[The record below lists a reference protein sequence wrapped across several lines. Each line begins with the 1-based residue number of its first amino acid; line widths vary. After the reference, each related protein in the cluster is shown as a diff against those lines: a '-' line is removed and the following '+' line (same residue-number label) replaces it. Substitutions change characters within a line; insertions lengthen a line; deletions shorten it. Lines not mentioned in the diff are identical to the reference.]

1 MTKIN
6 RKGRRGLST
15 VIGAVFMVLITIGA
29 LNVVLWTM
37 QQQNRVTQSII
48 ERSSSELNRL
58 NENVEI
64 SNVRID
70 GKKLNMTVTNTG
82 GAAATLK
89 AIYIVNE
96 TSKEQFR
103 YDLNLVIDG
112 RKSQPNV
119 GQSIPLSIKD
129 SAKYSV
135 RLVTESGNTVA
146 TTLAPV
152 SSVALPMALYVI
164 PPTFTP
170 GENVTVLYT
179 VTNNMTDSQLTGP
192 IDLKLRYTVDCSP
205 LGTET
210 CNVIKHVQPPSNVTT
225 IAKGSTALFKW
236 VFEVQIP
243 DENYIHFNASLANAK
258 QGNYVREDGLS
269 KLVDAS
275 KTSFTSEIIV
285 SSNLVQ
291 RPEIF
296 VLLPNPFGDS
306 GDKGLWGVTVANP
319 TEVDMKVS
327 RIVVNV
333 YSSRP
338 TGAGGGGGQEMIDSA
353 SCAPA
358 PIYPSSGWS
367 CPHDNTFEWKDTNNP
382 VSIPG
387 FEAVSFL
394 TKLKPGDIGQDESA
408 MMISVAVFTNMGQ
421 FTKTGYSAGM
431 GANGL
436 PLASIYLT
444 DTTSESG
451 ALNKILGNYSNFQPD
466 VSRRF
471 NVTVADLDSCGTC
484 SSTYIESGT
493 KLIVNVPRGFT
504 NVDPVSWN
512 GFVSEPEVIPYSDG
526 SHQIV
531 ATLSQRVGDVNNS
544 AEAKVLS
551 FYATPPSV
559 DPAGKRIYVMHT
571 LLDGTTNGGF
581 SVGALGELVIQVDE

>member
-64 SNVRID
+64 SNVRVD

-103 YDLNLVIDG
+103 YDLNMVIDG

-119 GQSIPLSIKD
+119 GQGIPLSIKD
-129 SAKYSV
+129 NVKYSV
-135 RLVTESGNTVA
+135 RLVTESGNTVS
-146 TTLAPV
+146 TTLAPL

-258 QGNYVREDGLS
+258 QGNYVRENGLS

-285 SSNLVQ
+285 SSTLVQ
-291 RPEIF
+291 KPEIF
-296 VLLPNPFGDS
+296 VIVPSPFGDS
-306 GDKGLWGVTVANP
+306 GDRGLWGVIVANP
-319 TEVDMKVS
+319 TTGTMEVS
-327 RIVVNV
+327 RVVV
-333 YSSRP
+333 SLYSTKP
-338 TGAGGGGGQEMIDSA
+338 TGGGSTEMIDDNTCSFT
-353 SCAPA
+353 
-358 PIYPSSGWS
+358 PINPGSGWT
-367 CPHDNTFEWKDTNNP
+367 CPHSNMFEWKNVATP
-382 VSIPG
+382 VQIPAL
-387 FEAVSFL
+387 EAASFL
-394 TKLKPGDIGQDESA
+394 AKVRPGDLTDSEPA
-408 MMISVAVFTNMGQ
+408 FMISVAVFTNMGQ
-421 FTKTGYSAGM
+421 FTKTGYSSGM
-431 GANGL
+431 NSNT
-436 PLASIYLT
+436 ASLGNVYLT
-444 DTTSESG
+444 DAAGT
-451 ALNKILGNYSNFQPD
+451 AFRGNQTMTAGQP
-466 VSRRF
+466 
-471 NVTVADLDSCGTC
+471 VTLRVAIADLDTSSGVSGTK
-484 SSTYIESGT
+484 IQSGT
-493 KLIVNVPRGFT
+493 KLVVNVPRGFT
-504 NVDPVSWN
+504 NVNFAQPQA
-512 GFVSEPEVIPYSDG
+512 GFSTIEKTDYTDG
-526 SHQIV
+526 STQIV
-531 ATLSQRVGDVNNS
+531 ATLNEPLGDDSTEV
-544 AEAKVLS
+544 KVLT
-551 FYATPPSV
+551 FTATAPTAPDPPV
-559 DPAGKRIYVMHT
+559 KRIYIMYA
-571 LLDGTTNGGF
+571 LMDGETTTGF
-581 SVGALGELVIQVDE
+581 SAGALAEIALLVKP